1 MPLSLSTPVEKDGK
15 QYPYCTINLAV
26 SPLLNPNDIGGSVSM
41 RLTPYR
47 EKTAEEGGGF
57 EFLYE
62 DSKAVVYMDIF
73 KEFANDPAAQTVTQS
88 IMSAL
93 QQFII
98 DKNL

>member
-1 MPLSLSTPVEKDGK
+1 MPLTLSTPIEKDGK

-26 SPLLNPNDIGGSVSM
+26 SPLVETSTIGGSVSM

-47 EKTAEEGGGF
+47 EKSVEEGGGF

-62 DSKAVVYMDIF
+62 ESKAVVYMDIF
-73 KEFANDPAAQTVTQS
+73 KEFLTDPAAQVVTQS
-88 IMSAL
+88 IMSAI

-98 DKNL
+98 SKNL